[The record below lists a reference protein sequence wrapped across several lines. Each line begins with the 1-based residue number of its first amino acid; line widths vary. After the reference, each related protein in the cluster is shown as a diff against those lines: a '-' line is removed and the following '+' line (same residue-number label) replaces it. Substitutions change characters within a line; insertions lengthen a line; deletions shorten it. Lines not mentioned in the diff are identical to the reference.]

1 MTKCR
6 IVKIISIM
14 FLIMKDEFMVKSDIL
29 SRNLVYSKKIM
40 TKSYIYIYIYI
51 YRERERERE
60 RESIS

>member
-1 MTKCR
+1 
-6 IVKIISIM
+6 M

-40 TKSYIYIYIYI
+40 TKSYIYIYIE
-51 YRERERERE
+51 RERERDRERE